1 MSQVHYGITAQRFCI
16 GDAISTTD
24 GRTLC
29 ATISRE
35 ARRILR
41 RRRALL
47 RAIMFLIEEANRM
60 GAVDVRVDYEEDWD
74 QATIDCRSYRNGVG
88 RDCTAHAWRRMPVTV
103 VIPGLSAE
111 EEVDLAMKLDERLG
125 EMYPGLLKGPSS
137 DRIDVY
143 VEVESPGERPGE
155 TFISARR
162 VVTHD
167 ASLEGRAWGT

>member
-47 RAIMFLIEEANRM
+47 RAIMFLMEEANRM

-74 QATIDCRSYRNGVG
+74 QAIVKCRSGVG
-88 RDCTAHAWRRMPVTV
+88 RDCREYPWRQMPVTV

-111 EEVDLAMKLDERLG
+111 EEVDLAMRLDERLG
-125 EMYPGLLKGPSS
+125 EAHPELLKGPPE
-137 DRIDVY
+137 RRVGVY
-143 VEVESPGERPGE
+143 VRVESPEEVGAG
-155 TFISARR
+155 A
-162 VVTHD
+162 
-167 ASLEGRAWGT
+167 